1 MAERQIAECKYDN
14 LEYLFDGNL
23 ILLVTVTEIETETLR
38 SKLTPINGYDNVL
51 KVYKGNYTYYIG
63 KFGKYNVAHVQSAMG
78 SISKSSSIVTVKS
91 ALDYIKSKIVIMIGI
106 AFGIDNQKQNIGDVL
121 LSETIIAYNPKRVG
135 QGETIQRGA
144 EPLASTFLLNRFK
157 NITTWEHILD
167 CGNKAKLIPAKM
179 LSGEELIDNQ
189 EHRDELLKIYPE
201 VKGGEME
208 GIGVATACDN
218 CAEWILV
225 KGICDFA
232 DGDKGTDKKKR
243 QQAAIESAVSVCLE
257 LFSSETLF
265 LDKGIPPSSS
275 YEDIQQSCGV
285 TANINNVLFDVYDLS
300 KENYYIERV
309 EDTNFNQKRNQYSI
323 WIYGPTGSGKTN
335 LILRNLL
342 RSQSEFL
349 EISLGACSGQKNI
362 AFFNEILYSLL
373 EKTGHGT
380 SYPKHKELPPCNRD
394 ILKLL
399 EKNYKDK
406 EIVIFIEEIP
416 IETDLEYRLF
426 MNGLYALIC
435 GKSLITG
442 LDRVMFVLSS
452 IKDPS
457 LHISKNAQKIHQYL
471 YFMSFKYWEKE
482 PIDLLIEKIE
492 TVLQLKLSENVK
504 TELIQC
510 ANGSPR
516 FIKKFFRNILTQK
529 SSEEDVLLAKIKE
542 TNQELKQFGYV

>member
-1 MAERQIAECKYDN
+1 MAIAECKYDN
-14 LEYLFDGNL
+14 LKHLFDGSL

-38 SKLTPINGYDNVL
+38 SNLIPINGYDHVL

-63 KFGKYNVAHVQSAMG
+63 KFGKYNVAHVQSSMG
-78 SISKSSSIVTVKS
+78 SISKGSSIVTVKS
-91 ALDYIKSKIVIMIGI
+91 ALDCIKSKIVIMIGI
-106 AFGIDNQKQNIGDVL
+106 AFGIDSEKQNIGDVL
-121 LSETIIAYNPKRVG
+121 LSETIIAYNPKRIG
-135 QGETIQRGA
+135 KNETVQRGS
-144 EPLASTFLLNRFK
+144 EPSASTFLLNRFK
-157 NITTWEHILD
+157 NITTWEYILD

-232 DGDKGTDKKKR
+232 DGEKGTDKKKR

-265 LDKGIPPSSS
+265 LDKGINPNCAN
-275 YEDIQQSCGV
+275 IQQSYNII
-285 TANINNVLFDVYDLS
+285 ANINDVLFDVYDLS
-300 KENYYIERV
+300 KEDYYIERA
-309 EDTNFNQKRNQYSI
+309 EDIDFNQKSNQYGI

-342 RSQSEFL
+342 RNQSEFV

-362 AFFNEILYSLL
+362 AFFNEILYSLF
-373 EKTGHGT
+373 EKTGKEV
-380 SYPKHKELPPCNRD
+380 SYPKHKALPSCNRD

-416 IETDLEYRLF
+416 IETDLEYKSF

-442 LDRVMFVLSS
+442 LNRVMFVLSS

-457 LHISKNAQKIHQYL
+457 LHISRNAQKIHQYI
-471 YFMSFKYWEKE
+471 YFMPFKYWEKE
-482 PIDLLIEKIE
+482 LIDSLIKKIE
-492 TVLQLKLSENVK
+492 IVLELKLSENVRA
-504 TELIQC
+504 ELIQC

-516 FIKKFFRNILTQK
+516 FIKKFFRNILAQK
-529 SSEEDVLLAKIKE
+529 SSNEDALLAKIKE